1 MKEEIFVLNSKKK
14 NTNHVLHLILSIV
27 TGGLW
32 LLVWLAVAINNNSY
46 NSKIDSEIGLLMGV
60 RPQPKRISPVVL
72 VLITIAAWLV
82 YRAIDSAGTIAT
94 SNPVSKRE
102 QTLANISIRSEEFV
116 SELSIME
123 VDFQITNKS
132 EYAIKDIKIEC
143 VNKSK
148 TYADLD
154 KNVRTLYEYINAG
167 QVLRV
172 NKFNMGFVHSQRD
185 FSICKAIDFKFAD
198 SL

>member
-32 LLVWLAVAINNNSY
+32 LLVWLVVAINNNSH
-46 NSKIDSEIGLLMGV
+46 NSKIDDEINLLMGV

-72 VLITIAAWLV
+72 VLITVAAWLV
-82 YRAIDSAGTIAT
+82 YRAIDSTGTIGA

-116 SELSIME
+116 NEFG
-123 VDFQITNKS
+123 VVKADFRVKNDSDHLLKN
-132 EYAIKDIKIEC
+132 IKVECIE
-143 VNKSK
+143 KSK
-148 TYADLD
+148 TYVDL
-154 KNVRTLYEYINAG
+154 KKKVVTLYEYVAPKAT
-167 QVLRV
+167 LEV
-172 NKFNMGFVHSQRD
+172 NDFNMGIAHSQRD
-185 FSICKAIDFKFAD
+185 FSICEVVDFDFAG